1 MKIEAGRTQARLVA
15 PPSSFA
21 IKSTRPTAE
30 PGQTIGAGLT
40 PRSMTTRS
48 ARPSASSNSINLPLT
63 INKQDGAFVILRY
76 DVMGYHRVVKLPLG
90 GKETAVF
97 AEGRNMNFNRV
108 SLRVACST
116 VALACAASAV
126 PAWAQSTQPA
136 GSSQSVPSTAD
147 TQQPDVADIIVT
159 AQKRK
164 ERILDVPVSVN
175 AVSSDQLDRQ
185 RVYNLQDLSRS
196 VPSVGPNLS
205 IRGISTSG
213 ATRSA
218 AGAVAILLDGVDLGP
233 PTVGAAQISN
243 LFDIERIEVLSGPQ
257 GTLFGTTASAGVINV
272 VSKAPDPTKFEALGK
287 VEIAEFGFH
296 REQLTLN
303 VPLGDNIA
311 LRVSG
316 HNDQNQGIVRNTITG
331 EVPKTFDR
339 GVRGRLLW
347 KPSTNLTINLI
358 ADYNRGGGNGLRDI
372 AYAIA
377 PTPSLQARLAAC
389 GITAS
394 LNNRRNCPLG
404 NAAVTMRDEKYGV
417 SGQIDLALGDHTLT
431 SITAYR
437 RHDIGDMNYNGPGGD
452 SDFLSQNIL
461 DTNLTAEDMRT
472 FSQEL
477 RLTSPTDKPLEY
489 VLGLYYFNKSQKDSV
504 IQAGQ
509 LGDIGALLSLFGY
522 PPGSV
527 FGRVT
532 LLDINQKAYAAFGQA
547 TLHVTKKLSL
557 IAGARYTHDELRDV
571 STSLTPTSTPSLTSY
586 GYTFY
591 PGFFLA
597 PVNQS
602 VKINNFSWKLG
613 AQYEFSRNFMAYFTA
628 TRGYK
633 GPAVNDQASPP
644 IALPIINPEIP
655 MAYELG
661 VKGSLFNNRVLVTL
675 ALFDNKV
682 NHFQTSVY
690 VPPSSS
696 SPSGS
701 FATGNAPY
709 IVSKGVDFN
718 ITARVSRE
726 FTLVGGVL
734 YNKGTYADSFR
745 VACNQRQTPGV
756 GTCSA
761 AGLTSPVPQLAGVP
775 KWRLLLNGEYAK
787 EVTPGLTIF
796 TQADVTYES
805 KQFAG
810 TTPDAVLD
818 ISAKTLLN
826 ARIGVRDTDR
836 RWGASVFVNNVL
848 GTNYSRLS
856 GDPLGGFNGGGGQSY
871 WITPVRGA
879 TVGGTVDF
887 HF

>member
-1 MKIEAGRTQARLVA
+1 MNVN
-15 PPSSFA
+15 SF
-21 IKSTRPTAE
+21 
-30 PGQTIGAGLT
+30 
-40 PRSMTTRS
+40 
-48 ARPSASSNSINLPLT
+48 
-63 INKQDGAFVILRY
+63 
-76 DVMGYHRVVKLPLG
+76 
-90 GKETAVF
+90 
-97 AEGRNMNFNRV
+97 
-108 SLRVACST
+108 SLRLACST
-116 VALACAASAV
+116 IALACAASIA
-126 PAWAQSTQPA
+126 PAWAQSAQPA
-136 GSSQSVPSTAD
+136 GSNQQAGSAQSTDSQ
-147 TQQPDVADIIVT
+147 QQPDVADIVVT

-185 RVYNLQDLSRS
+185 RVYSLGDLSRS
-196 VPSVGPNLS
+196 VPSVGPNLA
-205 IRGISTSG
+205 IRGIATSG

-218 AGAVAILLDGVDLGP
+218 AGAVAVLLDGVDLGP
-233 PTVGAAQISN
+233 PSVGAAQISN

-272 VSKAPDPTKFEALGK
+272 VTKAPDPTKFEALGK

-303 VPLGDNIA
+303 VPLADNLA

-316 HNDQNQGIVRNTITG
+316 HNDQSQGIVRNTITG
-331 EVPKTFDR
+331 DVPKNFDR

-347 KPSTNLTINLI
+347 KPTSNLTINLI
-358 ADYNRGGGNGLRDI
+358 ADYDRAGGNGLRDI

-389 GITAS
+389 GIVAS
-394 LNNRRNCPLG
+394 LDNRSNCPLG
-404 NAAVTMRDEKYGV
+404 NSRVTARDEKYGF
-417 SGQIDLALGDHTLT
+417 SGQIDLALGDFTLT

-461 DTNLTAEDMRT
+461 DTNLTAEDLRT

-477 RLTSPTDKPLEY
+477 RLTSPTTGPLEY
-489 VLGLYYFNKSQKDSV
+489 VAGVYYFNKTQKDSV

-532 LLDINQKAYAAFGQA
+532 LLDIKQKAYAAFGQA

-557 IAGARYTHDELRDV
+557 IGGARYTHDELSDV
-571 STSLTPTSTPSLTSY
+571 SKSLTPATTPSLTSY
-586 GYTFY
+586 GYTYY

-597 PVNQS
+597 PVNAG
-602 VKINNFSWKLG
+602 VKIDNFSWKLG
-613 AQYEFSRNFMAYFTA
+613 AQYEFSHNLMAYFTA

-661 VKGSLFNNRVLVTL
+661 LKGSFFNGRVLATL

-682 NHFQTSVY
+682 NGFQTSVY

-696 SPSGS
+696 SPQGS

-718 ITARVSRE
+718 VTARVSRE

-734 YNKGTYADSFR
+734 YNRGTYADNFL

-761 AGLTSPVPQLAGVP
+761 VGLTSPVSQLAGVP
-775 KWRLLLNGEYAK
+775 RWRLLLNGEYAK
-787 EVTPGLTIF
+787 EVTAGLTVF
-796 TQADVTYES
+796 LQSDVTYES

-810 TTPDAVLD
+810 TTPDSILD
-818 ISAKTLLN
+818 ISAKTMLN

-836 RWGASVFVNNVL
+836 RWGASVFVNNIL
-848 GTNYSRLS
+848 DTDYSRLS
-856 GDPLGGFNGGGGQSY
+856 GDPLGGFNGGGGKSY
-871 WITPVRGA
+871 WITPARGA
-879 TVGGTVDF
+879 TFGGTVDF